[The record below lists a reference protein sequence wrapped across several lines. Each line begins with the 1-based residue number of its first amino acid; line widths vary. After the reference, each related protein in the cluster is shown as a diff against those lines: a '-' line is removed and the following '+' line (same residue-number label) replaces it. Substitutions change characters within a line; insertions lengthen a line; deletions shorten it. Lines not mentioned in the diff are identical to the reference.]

1 MMNKIFRIFL
11 VGSNDKNPTDE
22 SIFIKNILSEETYK
36 NIKDIQSNQTV
47 ENLNI
52 ITSARRRLGSSRPE
66 FTILF
71 SLVISIIY
79 LVALFMDNNANFWIA
94 YVINILYLLFW
105 GFLEL
110 AHNRRSK
117 ALGFISIIIPGLGS
131 FILYVILNLYPKNL
145 IPHNNVNC
153 SLCKSALYKNITVQ
167 SVRDKNSN
175 ESSEEPVYTN
185 PYDELL
191 SYKYEST
198 VEQGDIFEYYCAFL
212 LSNLG
217 YEIIDIPGGG
227 GDKGIDIIISTGGAI
242 PTNVAVQCKSF
253 PNSKVSTDT
262 IQKTIS
268 IKSLKNIEVDKVAV
282 MTTGEFTKN
291 AQQMATENKVEIFD
305 GNKIRE
311 LSDNLL
317 ESYTLSEIIE
327 KSEKWRSRE

>member
-1 MMNKIFRIFL
+1 MC
-11 VGSNDKNPTDE
+11 D
-22 SIFIKNILSEETYK
+22 
-36 NIKDIQSNQTV
+36 
-47 ENLNI
+47 
-52 ITSARRRLGSSRPE
+52 
-66 FTILF
+66 
-71 SLVISIIY
+71 
-79 LVALFMDNNANFWIA
+79 
-94 YVINILYLLFW
+94 
-105 GFLEL
+105 
-110 AHNRRSK
+110 
-117 ALGFISIIIPGLGS
+117 
-131 FILYVILNLYPKNL
+131 
-145 IPHNNVNC
+145 
-153 SLCKSALYKNITVQ
+153 
-167 SVRDKNSN
+167 SVS
-175 ESSEEPVYTN
+175 EPVYTN